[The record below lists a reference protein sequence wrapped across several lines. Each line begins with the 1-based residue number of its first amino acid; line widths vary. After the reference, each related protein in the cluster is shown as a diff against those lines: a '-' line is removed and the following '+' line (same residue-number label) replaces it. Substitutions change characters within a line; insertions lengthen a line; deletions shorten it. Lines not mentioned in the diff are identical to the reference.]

1 MALFFSSLRRR
12 TAKNICSCGL
22 NNDAWNFCFVV
33 KWKNPFLTAALTKL
47 LFGAIHGP
55 QFSKRVENLKN
66 VVVRATFGEF

>member
-1 MALFFSSLRRR
+1 M
-12 TAKNICSCGL
+12 
-22 NNDAWNFCFVV
+22 VV